1 MCDVRRWVVKGVMY
15 ISPHLKVCRDGA
27 LFVFCESC
35 GTVFPKL
42 QLTPTVAK
50 GTKAPTKAKVLRFER
65 SA

>member
-1 MCDVRRWVVKGVMY
+1 MRWWCGLFHRDW
-15 ISPHLKVCRDGA
+15 HLKVCRDGA

-65 SA
+65 TA

>member
-1 MCDVRRWVVKGVMY
+1 MRWWCGFFHRD
-15 ISPHLKVCRDGA
+15 SHLKVCRDGA

-50 GTKAPTKAKVLRFER
+50 GTTAPSKAKVLRFER
-65 SA
+65 TA